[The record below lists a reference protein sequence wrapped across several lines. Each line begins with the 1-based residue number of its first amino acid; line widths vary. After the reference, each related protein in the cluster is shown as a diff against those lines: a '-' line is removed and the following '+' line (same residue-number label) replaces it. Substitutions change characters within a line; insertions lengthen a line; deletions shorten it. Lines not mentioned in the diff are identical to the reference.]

1 MRVMKATKLMRAM
14 EVAAE
19 AMRTMQICTMCEYQ
33 GKAKT
38 KRYGSL
44 LGELFMWGTVGVTL
58 FLGIAMPLLWII
70 TFFMFIFSLYYSLKR
85 FGASTNIC
93 PECKHETMI
102 PINSPKGQE
111 MLKSK
116 NKL

>member
-1 MRVMKATKLMRAM
+1 MKDEDIMVSLEKAYEMKKLKNTL
-14 EVAAE
+14 V
-19 AMRTMQICTMCEYQ
+19 CTMCKFE

-44 LGELFMWGTVGVTL
+44 LGELFMWGTTGITF
-58 FLGIAMPLLWII
+58 FLGFGLFFFWFI

-85 FGASTNIC
+85 FGASTKIC
-93 PECKHETMI
+93 PECKHDSMI
-102 PINSPKGQE
+102 SINSPKGQE